1 MILSSLVTNIV
12 QYYFEYKWPGDSEN
26 IDEKARDAIETQQS
40 HLLLVNRISMC
51 LNKTA
56 MLLILVMALNF
67 FTYLADLDFEKT
79 RRAGAGMDAS
89 LLEGLQKSERNPA
102 VLNSSDRP
110 GIASQHSTSLSTHK
124 AI

>member
-1 MILSSLVTNIV
+1 MIESALVTHMV
-12 QYYFEYKWPGDSEN
+12 QYYFEYKWPGDLEN
-26 IDEKARDAIETQQS
+26 LDEKARDAIETQQS

-89 LLEGLQKSERNPA
+89 LLEGLQISERNLA
-102 VLNSSDRP
+102 VLSSSDRP
-110 GIASQHSTSLSTHK
+110 GLAS
-124 AI
+124 